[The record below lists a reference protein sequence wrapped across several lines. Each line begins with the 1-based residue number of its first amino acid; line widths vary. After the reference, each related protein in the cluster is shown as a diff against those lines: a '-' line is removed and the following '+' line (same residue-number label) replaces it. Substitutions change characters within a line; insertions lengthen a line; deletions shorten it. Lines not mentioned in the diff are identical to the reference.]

1 MPFTA
6 GFSSLHNAL
15 NLGPGSWLNDSRVAV
30 LHIVLWNFAF
40 IDLLLFSKKIRG
52 KLLLKP
58 GVTLVFF
65 ISKDNGEQRF

>member
-52 KLLLKP
+52 KLLLCCDRTNDT
-58 GVTLVFF
+58 TLFF
-65 ISKDNGEQRF
+65 IA